1 MDIIFFGDS
10 LTEGVPGASYYNIL
24 KEKLPEHNLV
34 NCGKGGDTVIS
45 LYRRIKK
52 MNISKTYD
60 IAFIWIGTNDVLV
73 NVSNKYPLLKK
84 ILNQP
89 CIQNIEE
96 FRKYYLNIIET
107 VSANAKKIF
116 TVSPLLIG
124 ENTHNKWNEELRRL
138 CEEIK
143 DLSSKIKNVEYID
156 LRKDFISTLSSKK
169 TSSYISPG
177 TIIDIVFAWL
187 FNNPERVEKKSK
199 ERGLHLTLDGAHLNY
214 AGAQMTA
221 DVFLKHIKANKI
233 LAEFG

>member
-1 MDIIFFGDS
+1 MMNIIFFGDS

-24 KEKLPEHNLV
+24 KEKIPEHNLV

-52 MNISKTYD
+52 MKISKTYD

-84 ILNQP
+84 FLNQP
-89 CIQNIEE
+89 CVKNIEE
-96 FRKYYLNIIET
+96 FRKYYLNIIEA

-124 ENTHNKWNEELRRL
+124 EDMHNKWNEELGRL

-143 DLSSKIKNVEYID
+143 DLSSEIKNAEYID
-156 LRKDFISTLSSKK
+156 LRKDFISVLSSKK
-169 TSSYISPG
+169 ISSYILPG
-177 TIIDIVFAWL
+177 TIIDIVFSWL
-187 FNNPERVEKKSK
+187 FNDPERVEKKSK
-199 ERGLHLTLDGAHLNY
+199 ERGLHLTLDGTHLNY
-214 AGAQMTA
+214 AGAQMAA
-221 DVFLKHIKANKI
+221 DVFLKGIKAH
-233 LAEFG
+233 EV